1 MVRSNIV
8 QSIRYDSGHHKEFR
22 KSPKIT
28 FHIRKVGFRISEKF
42 QNFSIEYRNVLE
54 NSVGPMVGPLAPK
67 VSHGLRYIIRIFI
80 LYYNF
85 IRKPVQTLR
94 KLGNAPQIEANNR
107 MGIQKK

>member
-1 MVRSNIV
+1 MLFRSVSIMSAHSRTCGVTYLTFDFAREKNEIFIMVRLNIV

-54 NSVGPMVGPLAPK
+54 NSVGPMVGPL
-67 VSHGLRYIIRIFI
+67 YI
-80 LYYNF
+80 LN
-85 IRKPVQTLR
+85 
-94 KLGNAPQIEANNR
+94 
-107 MGIQKK
+107 